1 MSVAP
6 QTNSFST
13 NFLSG
18 VLGSWISLSILYPIE
33 HARNRQSINLQKTTK
48 SILGNIMETVSKQGF
63 RSLYTGSLISMYGVA
78 IFRGT
83 YFGIF
88 DTFKGSKS
96 GFERW
101 SVAYLSSLAAIMLTY
116 PSDTIR
122 RRLICCNK

>member
-1 MSVAP
+1 MSFVSE
-6 QTNSFST
+6 TSRFCT

-33 HARNRQSINLQKTTK
+33 HARNRQSIDVSRKRK
-48 SILGNIMETVSKQGF
+48 SLFGNIKETISKQGF
-63 RSLYTGSLISMYGVA
+63 RSLYKGSLISMYGVA

-88 DTFKGSKS
+88 DTFKGSKK
-96 GFERW
+96 GFSRW

-122 RRLICCNK
+122 RRLICCDK